1 MRYMPPLWACTN
13 TIFIYYLIFRG
24 KMWFLF
30 ALFSRNVNVQTAR
43 NGIKLMDH
51 HHVKTKQ
58 ILENLQSFITKI
70 CEILCE
76 AEIFEKK
83 QCARAHTNSRKHK
96 VSHRYFH
103 WFFFFR
109 LVFTDIN
116 YGFSLNENNKKMC
129 IDINCYCSRIIICAL
144 ARINTPQNCK
154 YVCNKHG
161 QCTY

>member
-1 MRYMPPLWACTN
+1 MKLKNDSQYRLSVNIGKTFKRFSESGSGIMFMRYMPPLWACTN

-103 WFFFFR
+103 WFFFF
-109 LVFTDIN
+109 V
-116 YGFSLNENNKKMC
+116 
-129 IDINCYCSRIIICAL
+129 
-144 ARINTPQNCK
+144 
-154 YVCNKHG
+154 
-161 QCTY
+161 